1 MEKKFKIAILASG
14 RGSNFQAILN
24 NVKSGNLDIEINVL
38 ISDRK
43 SAKALEIAREN
54 NIETVYFNIKEFSSR
69 DEFDKAVAEELKR
82 REIDLVCLAGYMK
95 IVGNPVL
102 EAFKNKIINIHPAL
116 LPSFPGLDAQKQAV
130 EHGVR
135 YSGCTV
141 HFIDEG
147 VDTGPIILQQVVP
160 VYQDDTEELLAD
172 RILEEEHKLY
182 SRAIDLIS
190 KGKVRI
196 KSRKV
201 FIDE

>member
-1 MEKKFKIAILASG
+1 MGKKFKIAVLASG

-24 NVKSGNLDIEINVL
+24 NIKSGNLDVEINVL

-54 NIETVYFNIKEFSSR
+54 NIDTIYFNIKEFPSR
-69 DEFDKAVAEELKR
+69 EEFDKAIAEELKR

-95 IVGNPVL
+95 IVGKLVL
-102 EAFKNKIINIHPAL
+102 DTFKNRIINIHPAL

-141 HFIDEG
+141 HFVDEG

-160 VYQDDTEELLAD
+160 VLQNDTDETLAE
-172 RILEEEHKLY
+172 RILKEEHKLY
-182 SRAIDLIS
+182 SKAIDLIS

-196 KSRKV
+196 EGRKV
-201 FIDE
+201 FINE

>member
-1 MEKKFKIAILASG
+1 MGKKFKIAVLASG

-24 NVKSGNLDIEINVL
+24 NIKSGNLDVEINVL

-43 SAKALEIAREN
+43 SAKAIEIAREN
-54 NIETVYFNIKEFSSR
+54 GIDTVYFNIKEFPSR
-69 DEFDKAVAEELKR
+69 EEFDKAIAEELKR

-95 IVGNPVL
+95 IVGKLVL
-102 EAFKNKIINIHPAL
+102 DTFKNRIINIHPAL

-141 HFIDEG
+141 HFVDEG
-147 VDTGPIILQQVVP
+147 VDSGPIILQQVVP
-160 VYQDDTEELLAD
+160 VEQNDTEESLAE
-172 RILEEEHKLY
+172 RILKEEHKLY
-182 SRAIDLIS
+182 SKAIDLIS

-196 KSRKV
+196 EGRKV
-201 FIDE
+201 FINE